1 MSDGFTAQELAMQLG
16 GTLEGCPP
24 ERRLLEARP
33 LEEAGPESVGFL
45 SNLKFRE
52 RALQSR
58 AGLMLVG
65 TQMVLDGRPV
75 LRVDN
80 PQWRFAQAVA
90 LLHPEPE
97 PEWSDESIHPS
108 ATIAAGTR
116 IARGVSIGARTVI
129 GEGCRLHPGVHIGED
144 CVLGA
149 GCELFSGA
157 VLYRRTRLG
166 ERVRIHGN
174 AVLGA
179 DGYGYTFIAGRHEK
193 VPQVGWVEVG
203 DDVEIGAGTTI
214 DRGALG
220 PTWIGSGTKIDNLC
234 QIAHNVHVG
243 EHCLIVAQ
251 TGISGS
257 VTLGDYATLA
267 GKVGVVDHVRIGARS
282 MVGGNSVVSKDV
294 PEGAFVTGYPARPHR
309 QWMESQ
315 AALSRLPGI
324 IRKLAKEKQAD

>member
-1 MSDGFTAQELAMQLG
+1 MATGITAQELAEHLG
-16 GTLEGCPP
+16 GSLRHCPP
-24 ERRLLEARP
+24 ERLLSAARGLDEASI
-33 LEEAGPESVGFL
+33 ETVSFL
-45 SNLKFRE
+45 SGAKY
-52 RALQSR
+52 RAKAQGSK
-58 AGLMLVG
+58 AGLILV
-65 TQMVLDGRPV
+65 DGRVELEGVPTLV
-75 LRVDN
+75 VDQ
-80 PQWRFAQAVA
+80 PHWRFAQVVA

-97 PEWSDESIHPS
+97 PNWSGESIHPS
-108 ATIAAGTR
+108 ASIAPGVR
-116 IARGVSIGARTVI
+116 IGPQVTVGARTTVAAGCVI
-129 GEGCRLHPGVHIGED
+129 HPGVHIGED
-144 CVLGA
+144 CVLGE
-149 GCELFSGA
+149 GCELFSGV
-157 VLYRRTRLG
+157 VLYRRTQLG
-166 ERVRIHGN
+166 ERVRIHAN
-174 AVLGA
+174 TVLGA
-179 DGYGYTFIAGRHEK
+179 DGYGYTFVAGRHEK

-220 PTWIGSGTKIDNLC
+220 ATWIGSGTKIDNLC
-234 QIAHNVHVG
+234 QIAHNVRVG
-243 EHCLIVAQ
+243 GHCLIVAQ

-267 GKVGVVDHVRIGARS
+267 GKVGVVDHVHIGARS